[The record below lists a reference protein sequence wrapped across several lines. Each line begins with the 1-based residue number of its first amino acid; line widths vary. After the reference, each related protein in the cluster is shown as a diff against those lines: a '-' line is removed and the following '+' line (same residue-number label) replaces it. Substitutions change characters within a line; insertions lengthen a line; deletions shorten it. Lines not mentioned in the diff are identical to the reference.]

1 MITSL
6 LLTSFNTKTKQST
19 TYEQYRF
26 VVLIGDSLSIT
37 MWHNDKINYHLTSS
51 IGKVTHIIIL
61 TTRVTFLLQ
70 SCEKSMYTG
79 CMWPCLYMFINN
91 IYKCKLIT
99 CTHVYVTY
107 TTLSDNI
114 LIKEINL
121 YSHGWHTLNID
132 TLISWCRHDL
142 YKKKSG

>member
-6 LLTSFNTKTKQST
+6 LLTSFHTKTKQST

-26 VVLIGDSLSIT
+26 IVLIGDSLSIT

-70 SCEKSMYTG
+70 SCEKYMYTG

-99 CTHVYVTY
+99 CNWHNAIWQILKKLIC
-107 TTLSDNI
+107 TLMVDI
-114 LIKEINL
+114 LWIL
-121 YSHGWHTLNID
+121 TLWSVDVVMTCI
-132 TLISWCRHDL
+132 
-142 YKKKSG
+142 KKKWLNYQTW